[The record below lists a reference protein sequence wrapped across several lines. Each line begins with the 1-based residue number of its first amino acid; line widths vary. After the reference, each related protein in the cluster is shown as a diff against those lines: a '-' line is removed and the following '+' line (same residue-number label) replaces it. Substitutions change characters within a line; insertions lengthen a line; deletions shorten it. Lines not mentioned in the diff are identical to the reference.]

1 MGNIGIDDSGRVPN
15 SGDAART
22 GIKSKAPVGLPA
34 AANFVSSTA
43 SSDRRRHLRR
53 IESKAADRSGSSR
66 DARILLFAEKTF
78 ARQSNAEWL
87 TTDYDFDVAA
97 KVWRRP
103 SPQAAWRYSDGDE
116 AEQRLADIVN
126 SASDRSVDSPEI
138 ANQITDWPSRYHLDA
153 RRSNLLRALGDKLE
167 GSVLEVGAGCGAVTR
182 YLGELG
188 LDVVAVEGGARRAAI
203 AASRCLD
210 LSNVAVVADD
220 FRRLPR
226 GKLFNVV
233 TLIGVLEYARVYF
246 SGDSQDPVADL
257 LARCVEFLRPGGIL
271 VIAIENQLGLK
282 YFSGCRE
289 DHVGQSMFGIQD
301 LYQPEGVVTFGRREL
316 GAYIERAGLTHQQW
330 WFPQPDYKLPV
341 SILSDRLEDSD
352 VEADLSGLLSESVR
366 CDAQPAPA
374 PTFSLEQAWGVV
386 YRNKLFGELA
396 NSFLVV
402 ASASPLSKHNVLAI
416 HYSDQR
422 LPEFK
427 KLVRFEWN
435 SPNVTVHREPFH
447 PGRTSRTEQ
456 ISLRLED
463 EVMQFG
469 KLWHGVL
476 VTILNVEGWTGDQWC
491 DWALQWF
498 HAVLKTAG
506 LNAGHYPPPTQEI
519 SGDLLDAIPRNLSI
533 RNDGGIVFFDLE
545 WQSEKPVELG
555 YLVFRALCDAL
566 NTIGSC
572 ARPAAGTP
580 TAVSNLFD
588 HFARAIG
595 WRLSTEDVRRYVN
608 EEVRFQQLVCG
619 RPAPVLLSL
628 HRSLPVRERL
638 EDIQSLRADL
648 ANKLEETEQRLGWVE
663 AAMAALS
670 DRCTRQMKRRIFK
683 RLQALLRLPLF
694 NPPVSRTLYDL
705 VNTSSLFD
713 RHHYLGSNPDVVASG
728 LDPVVHYL
736 LYGSAEGRDPA
747 RFFSET
753 AYRARNPDVGAANI
767 SAVQHYEM
775 FGRREGRRCL

>member
-1 MGNIGIDDSGRVPN
+1 MTIRVACPTV
-15 SGDAART
+15 AT
-22 GIKSKAPVGLPA
+22 LPA
-34 AANFVSSTA
+34 LASNRKLRSVCRPQRISSHQQ
-43 SSDRRRHLRR
+43 RVRPRKHLRR
-53 IESKAADRSGSSR
+53 IKSKAADRSGSSR

-103 SPQAAWRYSDGDE
+103 SPQAAWRYSDGNE

-126 SASDRSVDSPEI
+126 SASDRSVNSPEI

-167 GSVLEVGAGCGAVTR
+167 GSVPEMRAGCGAITR

-233 TLIGVLEYARVYF
+233 TLIGVLEYARVIF
-246 SGDSQDPVADL
+246 LEIRGSRRR
-257 LARCVEFLRPGGIL
+257 LARPLRGVPSSWRHPRHRDREPARAEIFLRLPGRSCRS
-271 VIAIENQLGLK
+271 VDVRH
-282 YFSGCRE
+282 SGPLPAR
-289 DHVGQSMFGIQD
+289 GR
-301 LYQPEGVVTFGRREL
+301 LTFGRREL

-352 VEADLSGLLSESVR
+352 VEADLSR
-366 CDAQPAPA
+366 IAQRKRSLRR
-374 PTFSLEQAWGVV
+374 PTCSHADFLARTAWGVV

-427 KLVRFEWN
+427 KFVQFEWN

-456 ISLRLED
+456 ISLELED

-476 VTILNVEGWTGDQWC
+476 VTILNVEGWTADQWC

-533 RNDGGIVFFDLE
+533 RNDSSIVFFDLE
-545 WQSEKPVELG
+545 WQSEKPMELG

-572 ARPAAGTP
+572 ARPTAGTP

-595 WRLSTEDVRRYVN
+595 WRL
-608 EEVRFQQLVCG
+608 
-619 RPAPVLLSL
+619 
-628 HRSLPVRERL
+628 
-638 EDIQSLRADL
+638 
-648 ANKLEETEQRLGWVE
+648 
-663 AAMAALS
+663 
-670 DRCTRQMKRRIFK
+670 
-683 RLQALLRLPLF
+683 
-694 NPPVSRTLYDL
+694 
-705 VNTSSLFD
+705 
-713 RHHYLGSNPDVVASG
+713 
-728 LDPVVHYL
+728 
-736 LYGSAEGRDPA
+736 
-747 RFFSET
+747 
-753 AYRARNPDVGAANI
+753 
-767 SAVQHYEM
+767 
-775 FGRREGRRCL
+775 

>member
-1 MGNIGIDDSGRVPN
+1 MPN

-43 SSDRRRHLRR
+43 SSDRRKHLRR
-53 IESKAADRSGSSR
+53 IKSKAADRSGSSR

-167 GSVLEVGAGCGAVTR
+167 GSVLEVGAGCGAITR

-246 SGDSQDPVADL
+246 SGDLQDPVADL

-341 SILSDRLEDSD
+341 SILSDRLEIPTSKPTSQDCS
-352 VEADLSGLLSESVR
+352 AKAFAATPNLL
-366 CDAQPAPA
+366 
-374 PTFSLEQAWGVV
+374 
-386 YRNKLFGELA
+386 
-396 NSFLVV
+396 
-402 ASASPLSKHNVLAI
+402 
-416 HYSDQR
+416 
-422 LPEFK
+422 
-427 KLVRFEWN
+427 
-435 SPNVTVHREPFH
+435 
-447 PGRTSRTEQ
+447 
-456 ISLRLED
+456 
-463 EVMQFG
+463 
-469 KLWHGVL
+469 
-476 VTILNVEGWTGDQWC
+476 
-491 DWALQWF
+491 
-498 HAVLKTAG
+498 
-506 LNAGHYPPPTQEI
+506 
-519 SGDLLDAIPRNLSI
+519 PR
-533 RNDGGIVFFDLE
+533 
-545 WQSEKPVELG
+545 
-555 YLVFRALCDAL
+555 
-566 NTIGSC
+566 
-572 ARPAAGTP
+572 
-580 TAVSNLFD
+580 
-588 HFARAIG
+588 
-595 WRLSTEDVRRYVN
+595 RLSR
-608 EEVRFQQLVCG
+608 
-619 RPAPVLLSL
+619 
-628 HRSLPVRERL
+628 
-638 EDIQSLRADL
+638 
-648 ANKLEETEQRLGWVE
+648 
-663 AAMAALS
+663 
-670 DRCTRQMKRRIFK
+670 
-683 RLQALLRLPLF
+683 
-694 NPPVSRTLYDL
+694 
-705 VNTSSLFD
+705 
-713 RHHYLGSNPDVVASG
+713 
-728 LDPVVHYL
+728 
-736 LYGSAEGRDPA
+736 
-747 RFFSET
+747 
-753 AYRARNPDVGAANI
+753 
-767 SAVQHYEM
+767 
-775 FGRREGRRCL
+775 

>member
-1 MGNIGIDDSGRVPN
+1 M
-15 SGDAART
+15 
-22 GIKSKAPVGLPA
+22 
-34 AANFVSSTA
+34 
-43 SSDRRRHLRR
+43 
-53 IESKAADRSGSSR
+53 
-66 DARILLFAEKTF
+66 
-78 ARQSNAEWL
+78 
-87 TTDYDFDVAA
+87 
-97 KVWRRP
+97 
-103 SPQAAWRYSDGDE
+103 
-116 AEQRLADIVN
+116 
-126 SASDRSVDSPEI
+126 
-138 ANQITDWPSRYHLDA
+138 
-153 RRSNLLRALGDKLE
+153 
-167 GSVLEVGAGCGAVTR
+167 
-182 YLGELG
+182 
-188 LDVVAVEGGARRAAI
+188 
-203 AASRCLD
+203 
-210 LSNVAVVADD
+210 
-220 FRRLPR
+220 
-226 GKLFNVV
+226 
-233 TLIGVLEYARVYF
+233 
-246 SGDSQDPVADL
+246 
-257 LARCVEFLRPGGIL
+257 
-271 VIAIENQLGLK
+271 
-282 YFSGCRE
+282 
-289 DHVGQSMFGIQD
+289 
-301 LYQPEGVVTFGRREL
+301 
-316 GAYIERAGLTHQQW
+316 
-330 WFPQPDYKLPV
+330 
-341 SILSDRLEDSD
+341 
-352 VEADLSGLLSESVR
+352 LSESVR
-366 CDAQPAPA
+366 CDAQPAPT

-456 ISLRLED
+456 ISLGLED

-476 VTILNVEGWTGDQWC
+476 VTILNVEGWTADQWC

-545 WQSEKPVELG
+545 WQSEKPMELG

-572 ARPAAGTP
+572 ARPTAGTP

-670 DRCTRQMKRRIFK
+670 DRCARQMKRRIFQ

-753 AYRARNPDVGAANI
+753 PIGPATPTSALRI
-767 SAVQHYEM
+767 SAPFNTM
-775 FGRREGRRCL
+775 KCSGAGRAGGVSEASAIPSGNKGSVITRSPAARERPHPCDAVLLAKRSKLTAPTSSAWRRPWSEASLA